1 MHPEQ
6 LAQLVVEALDEVKAV
21 NVRVIDVRGITSITD
36 FMVIASG
43 RTDRQVRAM
52 AKKVEVMAK
61 EHGVASLGMEGQRE
75 GEWVLLDLG
84 DVVVH
89 AMQPAARDFYQ
100 IEKLWADAAG
110 QERSAVH

>member
-1 MHPEQ
+1 MHSEQ
-6 LAQLVVEALDEVKAV
+6 LVKLVVEALDEAKALD
-21 NVRVIDVRGITSITD
+21 VRIIDVRGITSITD
-36 FMVIASG
+36 YMVVASG

-52 AKKVEVMAK
+52 IDKVAAMAK
-61 EHGVASLGMEGQRE
+61 EQGVASLGMEGQRE

-100 IEKLWADAAG
+100 LEKLWSDTAG
-110 QERSAVH
+110 QEQSAVH

>member
-1 MHPEQ
+1 MHSEQ
-6 LAQLVVEALDEVKAV
+6 LAKLVVEALDEIKAV

-36 FMVIASG
+36 YMVIASG

-52 AKKVEVMAK
+52 AEKVAAMAK
-61 EHGVASLGMEGQRE
+61 DHGVAPLGMEGQRE

-100 IEKLWADAAG
+100 LEKLWADAAG
-110 QERSAVH
+110 QEQSAVH